1 MVGLK
6 RHANPTDRRAMRR
19 WGVLVLFCL
28 SAVVA
33 PIVSAAPA
41 RAACAVYLFGRC
53 ISTGSPPT
61 TAPPVTT
68 PPTTAPPAAPT
79 PPAVAPPVAAPSVD
93 PDAAASQFFDLTNGE
108 RAAAGVPALE
118 WRADVATIAVA
129 HSVEMAQAGNI
140 WHGSFVTE
148 GNLKALNASS
158 LGENV
163 GMGGSVASIHQAF
176 MNSAGHRE
184 NILDPGFNQVGI
196 GVIVAGDTVFVTE
209 DFLHSKSAGSARP
222 TPVPHPTVVK
232 PPSTHHTSAPKVAA
246 ATPHH
251 VEAAAAVPAPAP
263 AAPPPAPSGVVN
275 AVPFA
280 PVPAVANS
288 MPTGAIADVLDGGA
302 AVWFALL
309 GSLLLVGLLGG
320 VPLLRAARHEGRDQ
334 H

>member
-1 MVGLK
+1 
-6 RHANPTDRRAMRR
+6 MRR
-19 WGVLVLFCL
+19 WGILGLFCI

-33 PIVSAAPA
+33 PIVTAAPA
-41 RAACAVYLFGRC
+41 RAACVVYFFGRC
-53 ISTGSPPT
+53 VSTGTPPT
-61 TAPPVTT
+61 AAPPVTT
-68 PPTTAPPAAPT
+68 PPTTAPPAVPT
-79 PPAVAPPVAAPSVD
+79 PPAVVPPAAAPSID
-93 PDAAASQFFDLTNGE
+93 PNAAATQFFDLTNGE
-108 RAAAGVPALE
+108 RASAGVPALE
-118 WRADVATIAVA
+118 WRADVASLAVA

-163 GMGGSVASIHQAF
+163 GMGGSVSSIHQAF

-209 DFLHSKSAGSARP
+209 DFLHSKSAGTARP

-232 PPSTHHTSAPKVAA
+232 PAPTHHTSTPKVAA

-251 VEAAAAVPAPAP
+251 VEEAVAAPAP
-263 AAPPPAPSGVVN
+263 VAPPPAPAPSGVVN

-280 PVPAVANS
+280 PVPAVANP
-288 MPTGAIADVLDGGA
+288 MPAGAIADVLDGGA
-302 AVWFALL
+302 AVWVALL
-309 GSLLLVGLLGG
+309 GGLLLVGALGG
-320 VPLLRAARHEGRDQ
+320 VPLLRAARHEGRGKD
-334 H
+334 